1 MSARCR
7 IVPRFYTLCGLSQ
20 HFGDKSVTEDAGH
33 PHIAPIIF
41 LRLRD
46 EFFNVTVGFCSLA
59 GVLV

>member
-1 MSARCR
+1 MEMTIRTMMIRCKQKADC
-7 IVPRFYTLCGLSQ
+7 TGL
-20 HFGDKSVTEDAGH
+20 TAGH